1 MKKLLTL
8 LVLITLPVMTF
19 GQNASN
25 DTEKEIE
32 IITFETIA
40 AEVKNEVQINSIS
53 YTKSEVTNLSYKKSN
68 DLISIKAY
76 RKSLQIRTKEVKS
89 C

>member
-1 MKKLLTL
+1 
-8 LVLITLPVMTF
+8 MTF

-25 DTEKEIE
+25 DTEKQNE

-40 AEVKNEVQINSIS
+40 TEVQNEEQITFIS
-53 YTKSEVTNLSYKKSN
+53 YTKTEVTNLSYKKSN